1 MDNTIID
8 YRSKIRMNARG
19 VWMTTTSYVPF
30 DKWLEQYHAIRLP
43 VTTDLKFETEE
54 DAVAFILKFK

>member
-1 MDNTIID
+1 MY
-8 YRSKIRMNARG
+8 YRSEVRRNARG
-19 VWMTTTSYVPF
+19 VWMTTTSHVPF

-43 VTTDLKFETEE
+43 DTADLKFETEE